1 MESRIHSPTAITL
14 IQNAF
19 SGKVLDDPAFSTS
32 NGTAMIQYD
41 YNGGT
46 NQEWK
51 LVPLA
56 DGNYLIQNAYSG
68 KVLDDSGYSTSDG
81 TAVIQ
86 YDYNG
91 GTNQEWTF
99 G

>member
-1 MESRIHSPTAITL
+1 
-14 IQNAF
+14 
-19 SGKVLDDPAFSTS
+19 
-32 NGTAMIQYD
+32 MIQYD

-56 DGNYLIQNAYSG
+56 DGNYLIKNAFSG
-68 KVLDDSGYSTSDG
+68 KVLDDWDTRRATGPPSSSMTI
-81 TAVIQ
+81 TEA
-86 YDYNG
+86 
-91 GTNQEWTF
+91 TNQEWTF